1 MYMLICMLTYAF
13 VYVCM
18 LAVCMEFIFRYVFCI
33 QLNFSGKKSNA
44 FYNKNRHTNIHI
56 YIYMVYTSNV
66 WRIRIT
72 SAFIFISTV
81 KKNSSVNQWTA
92 PMTKIYLFCH
102 SVVVT
107 RHASLHILPFII
119 ILVYCVRVLS
129 SMCLEL
135 ITTWLNKTL
144 RFHPH
149 LESVLCKN

>member
-1 MYMLICMLTYAF
+1 MHLCT
-13 VYVCM
+13 YVCLQYAWNLFFVTYFAYNSISQVKSQM
-18 LAVCMEFIFRYVFCI
+18 HSTTKTGI
-33 QLNFSGKKSNA
+33 Q
-44 FYNKNRHTNIHI
+44 I

-66 WRIRIT
+66 WRIRNT